1 MKRPTIKDTKAQIL
15 VAYKELEQIYQQ
27 SLKEKHASASEKPA
41 KVEAKAEKDV
51 AKAKMKD
58 VIEALE
64 HIGEMFNTAVS
75 RLSGDLLAEA
85 SRLKD
90 VSFQL
95 ETETHRLTELYDLEI
110 GEDTLG
116 ELLKQYAE
124 TAEACENAL
133 EEKRESLEKELAEK
147 KNAWNEDKE
156 ETIRQMKERKASDKK
171 TRERENA
178 EYAYTLTLNR
188 GVSDVEY
195 EREEKESELAL
206 EETREVRNAEWEEK
220 EKQVSE
226 REKQFEEHKQKVESF
241 PKELEDAVKKAKEEG
256 AGIARKQAGIKA
268 ELRSKEITGE
278 QAAYDLKIQ
287 AMEEEISKQAAGIE
301 SLSQQLEVA
310 TRQAQELAI
319 KAIEGA
325 SGQTSF
331 RELKELAMEQ
341 AKNPMKRK

>member
-1 MKRPTIKDTKAQIL
+1 MKKPTTKDTKAQIL
-15 VAYKELEQIYQQ
+15 AAYKELEQVYHQ
-27 SLKEKHASASEKPA
+27 LVKEKRTLPPEKSAQVEVQAEKHIG
-41 KVEAKAEKDV
+41 KAE
-51 AKAKMKD
+51 MKGT
-58 VIEALE
+58 IEALE
-64 HIGEMFNTAVS
+64 HLGETFNPAVS

-85 SRLKD
+85 VRLKD
-90 VSFQL
+90 VRFQL

-124 TAEACENAL
+124 TANACENAL
-133 EEKRESLEKELAEK
+133 EEKRDSLEKELTEK
-147 KNAWNEDKE
+147 KRAWNEDNE
-156 ETIRQMKERKASDKK
+156 ETTRRMKERKSSDKK
-171 TRERENA
+171 ARERENT

-188 GVSDVEY
+188 DVSDVEY
-195 EREEKESELAL
+195 ERKEKESEQVL
-206 EETREVRNAEWEEK
+206 EELREIRQTEWEER

-226 REKQFEEHKQKVESF
+226 REKQFEDYKQKVEIF
-241 PKELEDAVKKAKEEG
+241 PKELEGAAKKAKEEG
-256 AGIARKQAGIKA
+256 AGIARKQAGIKT
-268 ELRSKEITGE
+268 ELREKEITGE
-278 QAAYDLKIQ
+278 QAAYELKIKDR
-287 AMEEEISKQAAGIE
+287 EEEISKQAAAIE